1 MTVTITN
8 ELDFF
13 GSFRLLIIVTIAA
26 IAEIAFIGAAF
37 AASLKLRNYV
47 LPSEGLKV
55 VYEGE
60 NPEIE

>member
-1 MTVTITN
+1 MTVTTTN

-13 GSFRLLIIVTIAA
+13 GSFRLIIFVT
-26 IAEIAFIGAAF
+26 IAEIAFIGVAF
-37 AASLKLRNYV
+37 AASLKLRNSV